1 MPISPEKPLPLVPSC
16 FVLLPK
22 YHFIGEEQSV
32 TGRNVNL
39 DSASRNQ
46 MATEDNAIQVHQ
58 RVNGGLVD
66 VFARFSILNDQQE
79 EQWTR

>member
-22 YHFIGEEQSV
+22 YHYIGEGQSMID
-32 TGRNVNL
+32 RNANL
-39 DSASRNQ
+39 GSASREQ
-46 MATEDNAIQVHQ
+46 MATKDDAAQVHE

-66 VFARFSILNDQQE
+66 VFARFSILNDQKE
-79 EQWTR
+79 EK